1 MAPYA
6 SIVIPTHDRASTLP
20 WSIRSAQAQTVRDIE
35 IVVAGDGATPAV
47 REIAESFA
55 RSDPR
60 IRFSD
65 RPKEPFRGV
74 ANRDRAVRAAAAERI
89 FYNDDDDLLLPRH
102 VELLGAALDKADVVD
117 TPAVSV
123 QVDGAVSLALSD
135 SAHPEMKRLLIED
148 KFKGVFDT
156 HLAHSKE
163 VYLSGAGAWMA
174 ATDRR
179 VVWHMLKFFA
189 LDPAIRWTT
198 LQRVTALSFHGAG
211 RTGMPDAAR
220 AAEIAGW
227 FARIG
232 AADFEEQLRREGGYA
247 FHVLQLL
254 GAMARAGNPA
264 HGAAARKLIDG
275 AMQQAAPAPRQL
287 AAIEAVRDLADGICP
302 EPDAALSALEEMIDA
317 RVGPY
322 FTAPNLAATFAG
334 PMSPDA
340 MTALLARCRKRPALS
355 LLRFHLAARQNAID
369 AAMLDDVE
377 QGFRDTADW
386 TRFYFGYSVAQGLS
400 GRANMAAWDW
410 IERVR
415 ERAPHSHHALPYW
428 RLRQGLAQRLAFAAE
443 ADAATAQIDSL
454 ADSMT

>member
-55 RSDPR
+55 RSDTR

-74 ANRDRAVRAAAAERI
+74 ANRDRAVREAAAERI
-89 FYNDDDDLLLPRH
+89 FYNDDDDLLLPKH
-102 VELLGAALDKADVVD
+102 VEILGAALDEADVVD

-123 QVDGAVSLALSD
+123 QIDGTVSMALSD
-135 SAHPEMKRLLIED
+135 SAHPTMKRLLIED

-156 HLAHSKE
+156 HLAHTKA

-189 LDPAIRWTT
+189 QAPGIRWKT

-211 RTGMPDAAR
+211 RTGMPDDAR

-227 FARIG
+227 AGQIG
-232 AADFEEQLRREGGYA
+232 ATDIETRIRQEGGYA
-247 FHVLQLL
+247 FHVYQLL
-254 GAMARAGNPA
+254 HAMARAGHPA
-264 HGAAARKLIDG
+264 RGPVAREIIDG
-275 AMQQAAPAPRQL
+275 ALQMVAPSPRQIV
-287 AAIEAVRDLADGICP
+287 AVEAVRDLADGVCP
-302 EPDAALSALEEMIDA
+302 DTDAALAALEELVDA
-317 RVGPY
+317 RIGPY

-334 PMSPDA
+334 PMTPAA

-355 LLRFHLAARQNAID
+355 LLRFHLAARRNEID
-369 AAMLDDVE
+369 AAMIAEVE
-377 QGFRDTADW
+377 QGFHDTADW
-386 TRFYFGYSVAQGLS
+386 TRFYFGYSAAQGLAGRNDEAAWMWIDS
-400 GRANMAAWDW
+400 VCGRAPW
-410 IERVR
+410 
-415 ERAPHSHHALPYW
+415 SHHALPYW
-428 RLRQGLAQRLAFAAE
+428 RLRQAVAQRLGRA
-443 ADAATAQIDSL
+443 ADASVAATRIDNL
-454 ADSMT
+454 ANSMT